1 MVEIPI
7 GAVNWCKFRL
17 MRLFT
22 ILFSFVLSLAAAAQ
36 TREPIV
42 ADEKASA
49 AYRWLNKPVL
59 ENRPLDD
66 MEDLTPWSSFTTSG
80 GAIVDARKV
89 MKTVDSSVSVA
100 SIDLTT
106 LRVHHG
112 GRSLLMR
119 TPTRLPG
126 TAPATGRGWGRSGI
140 RRHFDGEDWTK
151 YNRISLWIY
160 PDLPGFYTTAL
171 DFRLY
176 NDGKEK
182 LPALFGQEG
191 ETSLI
196 LRNHEWNHIV
206 WEIGNVARDKI
217 TGFEASYGLSGSA
230 PGEADSIRFYFDDLS
245 LERVDADKIEGW
257 DVWKGR
263 IAYSQAG
270 YQTGAPK
277 SAIASGLDA
286 RTFQL
291 IDEPT
296 GKVAFSGN
304 VETVTSHI
312 GVFQVMDFSGCRTP
326 GQYILRAGEAVTQ
339 SFPID
344 ADVWE
349 ETIRKALNFFYTER
363 CGTEVPGIHGV
374 CHRDWTC
381 IHGDK
386 RININGGW
394 HDAGDLSQ
402 QAEADDEITYALF
415 ALAEKLRQ
423 RNDNPELYARVLEE
437 ARWGLDWVLKTS
449 FGDGFRNIGSIN
461 SRRTDGVMG
470 NDDDITSVARNNPL
484 TNFEAALVEASA
496 YRELKDSDPRLAAYA
511 LRMARADWRFAVD
524 GLPTLVRP
532 TGLFRG
538 NFDSDNVE
546 DELPSIA
553 ILTAV
558 ELYKAT
564 GDREYADKA
573 VAFAPVITGSQQ
585 RVRPDWDIPLTG
597 FFYTDTA
604 KDRLLHYCHRGRD
617 EAPTLALTALC
628 RTFPDD
634 PHWMKWYT
642 AVTLYSEYLKTV
654 SVYTG
659 PYGVLPG
666 SVYADTE
673 YLHVPESRMESYRQQ
688 VLNGIPLGKGH
699 YLRLFPVWMDYRGHF
714 GTILPQA
721 QALAAAGALRNDP
734 GAADLAERQLEW
746 IIGRNPFGE
755 STMYGEGQ
763 DFVPLYTPSSGDMVG
778 GLPVGIQTRG
788 AKDIPYWPVQS
799 TWTYKEI
806 WGHPVTNWIW
816 LLSAIEGPAIV
827 SGKADSGVRITE
839 VESGKDTLLSP
850 AGPAGS
856 FSVHLPEGRYRLA
869 SGGVLVEQD
878 LVPGGMY
885 SFDLRADS
893 AVTFTVRPQVSGR
906 WVVLRVVIRGAG
918 RHRFALRADGVDFGA
933 AEKTVELRPGLETVV
948 EFRGRLTPKEPW
960 VALVVP
966 DGDWTHGKEMRGE

>member
-1 MVEIPI
+1 
-7 GAVNWCKFRL
+7 
-17 MRLFT
+17 MRIA
-22 ILFSFVLSLAAAAQ
+22 ILLLLILINMGLRAQ
-36 TREPIV
+36 VREPMV

-59 ENRPLDD
+59 ESRPLDD
-66 MEDLTPWSSFTTSG
+66 MEDLAAWSSFTTSG

-89 MKTVDSSVSVA
+89 MKTVDSNATVA
-100 SIDLTT
+100 LIDLTT
-106 LRVHHG
+106 TRVHHG
-112 GRSLLMR
+112 ERSLLMR

-126 TAPATGRGWGRSGI
+126 VAPATGRGWGRSGI

-230 PGEADSIRFYFDDLS
+230 PGEADSIQFYFDDLS
-245 LERVDADKIEGW
+245 LERVDPDKIEGW
-257 DVWKGR
+257 DVWQGR

-286 RTFQL
+286 KTFQL
-291 IDEPT
+291 IDQPT

-326 GQYILRAGEAVTQ
+326 GLYTLRAGSMATQ
-339 SFPID
+339 PFSIG

-349 ETIRKALNFFYTER
+349 ETIRKALNFFYAER
-363 CGTEVPGIHGV
+363 CGMDVPGIHGA

-381 IHGDK
+381 VHGNQL
-386 RININGGW
+386 ININGGW

-415 ALAEKLRQ
+415 SMAEKLRQ

-449 FGDGFRNIGSIN
+449 FGDGFRNVGSIN

-484 TNFEAALVEASA
+484 TNFEAALVEAIA
-496 YRELKDSDPRLAAYA
+496 YRALKDSDPRLADYA
-511 LRMARADWRFAVD
+511 LRMAVADWQFAID
-524 GLPTLVRP
+524 GLPTLVKP
-532 TGLFRG
+532 AGLFRG
-538 NFDSDNVE
+538 NFDSDNVG

-564 GDREYADKA
+564 GERKYEDKA

-585 RVRPDWDIPLTG
+585 RERPDWDIPLTG

-628 RTFPDD
+628 RTFPEHPD
-634 PHWMKWYT
+634 WIKWYT
-642 AVTLYSEYLKTV
+642 SVALYSEYLKNI
-654 SVYTG
+654 SAYTG

-673 YLHVPESRMESYRQQ
+673 YLHVPESRMGSYREQ

-721 QALAAAGALRNDP
+721 QALAAASQLRNDP
-734 GAADLAERQLEW
+734 AAADLAERQLEW
-746 IIGRNPFGE
+746 IIGRNPFAE

-778 GLPVGIQTRG
+778 GLPVGIQTSG
-788 AKDIPYWPVQS
+788 TKDIPYWPVQS

-816 LLSAIEGPAIV
+816 LLSAIEGPAV
-827 SGKADSGVRITE
+827 VGGKADSVVTFTDIR
-839 VESGKDTLLSP
+839 SGRETAVSP
-850 AGPAGS
+850 AGANGS
-856 FSVHLPEGRYRLA
+856 FSVHLPEGRYSIT
-869 SGGVLVEQD
+869 SGRTSTQQD
-878 LVPGGMY
+878 LLPGGMY
-885 SFDLRADS
+885 SFDLRTDS
-893 AVTFTVRPQVSGR
+893 AVTLTIEQRIAGR
-906 WVVLRVVIRGAG
+906 SVVLRVAMRGTG
-918 RHRFALRADGVDFGA
+918 RHRVAVRADGVNFSA
-933 AEKTVELRPGLETVV
+933 AEKTVDLRPGKVTLV
-948 EFRGRLTPKEPW
+948 EFRGRPTPSEPW
-960 VALVVP
+960 VALVAP
-966 DGDWTHGKEMRGE
+966 DGNWTQGKEVRGE

>member
-1 MVEIPI
+1 MI
-7 GAVNWCKFRL
+7 
-17 MRLFT
+17 
-22 ILFSFVLSLAAAAQ
+22 
-36 TREPIV
+36 

-49 AYRWLNKPVL
+49 AYRWLNKAVL
-59 ENRPLDD
+59 ESRPLDD
-66 MEDLTPWSSFTTSG
+66 MEDLTTWSSFTTSG

-89 MKTVDSSVSVA
+89 MKIVDSNATVA
-100 SIDLTT
+100 LIALTT
-106 LRVHHG
+106 EKVHHG
-112 GRSLLMR
+112 RQSLLMR

-126 TAPATGRGWGRSGI
+126 LAPATGRGWGRSGI

-151 YNRISLWIY
+151 YNRVSLWIY

-176 NDGKEK
+176 NDGQEK

-196 LRNHEWNHIV
+196 LRNHQWNHIV

-245 LERVDADKIEGW
+245 LEQVEADKIEGW

-277 SAIASGLDA
+277 SAVASGLDA

-291 IDEPT
+291 IDAHT
-296 GKVAFSGN
+296 GNVAFSGP
-304 VETVTSHI
+304 VETATTHI
-312 GVFQVMDFSGCRTP
+312 GVFQVMDFSGYRTP
-326 GQYILRAGEAVTQ
+326 GLYTLRVGAGTLRGGAATTQ
-339 SFPID
+339 PFPIG

-363 CGTEVPGIHGV
+363 CGMDVPGVHGA
-374 CHRDWTC
+374 CHQDWTC
-381 IHGDK
+381 VHGDK
-386 RININGGW
+386 RINIDGGW

-402 QAEADDEITYALF
+402 QAEATDEITYALF
-415 ALAEKLRQ
+415 SMAEKLQQ

-449 FGDGFRNIGSIN
+449 FGDGFRNVGSIN
-461 SRRTDGVMG
+461 SRRTDGIMG

-484 TNFEAALVEASA
+484 TNFEAALVEAIA
-496 YRELKDSDPRLAAYA
+496 CRVLKDSDPRLAKYA
-511 LRMARADWRFAVD
+511 LQMARADWQFAIA
-524 GLPTLVRP
+524 GLPTLVKP

-564 GDREYADKA
+564 GERQYEDKA
-573 VAFAPVITGSQQ
+573 VDFAPTITESQQ
-585 RVRPDWDIPLTG
+585 RTRPDWDIPLTG
-597 FFYTDTA
+597 FFYTSTA

-628 RTFPDD
+628 QTFPNHPD
-634 PHWMKWYT
+634 WMKWYT
-642 AVTLYSEYLKTV
+642 SVTLYSEYLKTI
-654 SVYTG
+654 STYTG
-659 PYGVLPG
+659 PYKVLPG

-673 YLHVPESRMESYRQQ
+673 YRHVPESRMDSYRQQ

-721 QALAAAGALRNDP
+721 QALAAAAALRNDP
-734 GAADLAERQLEW
+734 ASADLAEHQLEW
-746 IIGRNPFGE
+746 IIGRNPFAE

-788 AKDIPYWPVQS
+788 AKDVPYWPVQS

-816 LLSAIEGPAIV
+816 LLSAIEGPALIR
-827 SGKADSGVRITE
+827 GKADSAVRFTE
-839 VESGKDTLLSP
+839 LSSGQETMVSP
-850 AGPAGS
+850 SGSDGS
-856 FSVHLPEGRYRLA
+856 FAVHLPEGRYRMA
-869 SGGVLVEQD
+869 SSGVQIEQD
-878 LVPGGMY
+878 LLPGGDY

-893 AVTFTVRPQVSGR
+893 ALSFTVRQSVSGQTAIVR
-906 WVVLRVVIRGAG
+906 VVLRGAG
-918 RHRFALRADGVDFGA
+918 RHRIAIRGDGVGFDA
-933 AEKTVELRPGLETVV
+933 TEKTVELQKGIETVV
-948 EFRGRLTPKEPW
+948 EFRGRLTPSEPW
-960 VALVVP
+960 VALVAP
-966 DGDWTHGKEMRGE
+966 DADWLHGKEVRGE